1 MIYHSEGKH
10 CGCKEQ
16 EECTCKR
23 RMGNHPKMNH
33 HGYDHHGYEKCE
45 MPKKNWYEEKEPCP
59 DRVKGFNLCKQRN
72 ELRCFKH
79 CEPISQPCDALFYN
93 YFTSRTNFEFSGL
106 VVIKNTGNP
115 TSGCSM
121 QIRVTDRAG
130 TAIVATVSAGASVP
144 IYVEG
149 LTSLDIACLPN
160 EPELPVPATCSGEVI
175 FDLEYCATRLCL

>member
-1 MIYHSEGKH
+1 MIHHSEGKH
-10 CGCKEQ
+10 CGCKDHEQ
-16 EECTCKR
+16 CTCRK
-23 RMGNHPKMNH
+23 KMRDH
-33 HGYDHHGYEKCE
+33 DYFKMDHHCKNEK
-45 MPKKNWYEEKEPCP
+45 PKKNWCDEKDHCP
-59 DRVKGFNLCKQRN
+59 DRVKGFNLCRKLN

-79 CEPISQPCDALFYN
+79 CEPISQPCDELFYN

-106 VVIKNTGNP
+106 VVVTNTGNP

-144 IYVEG
+144 IFVEG
-149 LTSLDIACLPN
+149 LISLDIACFPN

-175 FDLEYCATRLCL
+175 FDLEYCATKLCY